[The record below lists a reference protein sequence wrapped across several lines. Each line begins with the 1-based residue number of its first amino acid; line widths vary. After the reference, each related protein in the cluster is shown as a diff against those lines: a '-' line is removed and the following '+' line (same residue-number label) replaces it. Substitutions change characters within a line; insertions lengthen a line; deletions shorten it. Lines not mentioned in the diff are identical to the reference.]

1 METYKELKNK
11 IYNDSSAQFSEI
23 LKRAIEHAESS
34 SEKIFRYNGDPL
46 IIHLLNVALLTI
58 ECDLDINST
67 IASMLHEIPLNTKTI
82 KYIKE
87 NFGDD
92 VIYILERIEDI
103 KECTKTD
110 ETPEDIIVK
119 YILNSS
125 KDLRPVIIKILDTQE
140 DMRTI
145 EKVPEQERKVAL
157 HKALNIYSK
166 LAEYLHLEK
175 TKKEIEE
182 NAFKE
187 YLPMEYESISKKM
200 KEANINNELLEKYK
214 DLLSRITKEL
224 PFRKRIEGRVKGKYS
239 IYNKL
244 KKYEKEWINPNI
256 NRVDDLIAF
265 RIITDTEDSCFLILE
280 KLMDNGEMDYDL
292 FDDYISNPKPNGY
305 QAIQFPVKFPAIS
318 NIEIEVQ
325 IMTEDMYYFNTY
337 GPASHIAY
345 KASKSRYAK
354 PTNNYD
360 WVEDIQKQMEQNKK
374 NRNNKINM
382 PIKCKIFEDEVFAF
396 TPKGKILDLN
406 EGDTILDFAF
416 KLHTQIGN
424 SAVSAEV
431 NGKAA
436 KLSYILKTGDIVDI
450 RTDKSKKNQKE
461 DSLTYV
467 NSISSKFKIR
477 KGLSK
482 SNIK

>member
-1 METYKELKNK
+1 METHKELKNR
-11 IYNDSSAQFSEI
+11 IYNDSPSQFCEV
-23 LKRAIEHAESS
+23 LKQAIEYAESS
-34 SEKIFRYNGDPL
+34 SEKKLRYNGDPL

-58 ECDLDINST
+58 ECNLDINST
-67 IASMLHEIPLNTKTI
+67 IASILHEIPLNTKTI

-92 VIYILERIEDI
+92 VIDILQRINEI
-103 KECTKTD
+103 RACTLTD

-145 EKVPEQERKVAL
+145 EKVPEEERKIAL
-157 HKALNIYSK
+157 YKALNIYSK

-175 TKKEIEE
+175 TKKDIEE

-200 KEANINNELLEKYK
+200 KEANINNDLLEKYK
-214 DLLSRITKEL
+214 NLLSGITKEL
-224 PFRKRIEGRVKGKYS
+224 PFRKRIEGRIKGKYS

-265 RIITDTEDSCFLILE
+265 RIITDIEDSCFLILE

-318 NIEIEVQ
+318 DIEIEVQ

-354 PTNNYD
+354 PTNKYD
-360 WVEDIQKQMEQNKK
+360 WVEDIQKQMEQNRK

-406 EGDTILDFAF
+406 RGDTILDFAF

-482 SNIK
+482 SNVK